1 MKRKTD
7 KNQPEP
13 RGGKAAKRLQEFIE
27 QRIPSSE
34 TLAEGVQEESQSG
47 QQGRI
52 YQLEQKL
59 QEMAEIQRRLEDRIN
74 QLEKLVQRLAGTEG
88 QSKPSKK

>member
-13 RGGKAAKRLQEFIE
+13 RGGRAAKRLQEFIE

-34 TLAEGVQEESQSG
+34 TPVEGAQDESQSS
-47 QQGRI
+47 QQGKM
-52 YQLEQKL
+52 YELEQKM

-74 QLEKLVQRLAGTEG
+74 QLEKLVQRLAGTQG
-88 QSKPSKK
+88 RSKPSKK